1 MTTSKM
7 LRSGTFS
14 RKTIK
19 ALRTSLRPESDAAR
33 SARVLAA
40 PSFPRK
46 TIKALRASLAR

>member
-14 RKTIK
+14 RKAIR
-19 ALRTSLRPESDAAR
+19 ALRASLRPESDAAR